1 MTQDNLHT
9 IRLDIKGDYS
19 DQEIMQLAEGLSD
32 EALSSAAQRQE
43 RKHTK
48 PWTLE
53 WIYPEKPEVEELIA
67 KLSLQAAVYNLADP
81 DIAAEDFEIEK
92 TPDINWLE
100 KSYQEFPP
108 FSIGPFFIHGS
119 HYDGDIPQGQIEL
132 AVDAATAFGSG
143 EHETTK
149 GCMQAMLDLKGKGL
163 CPWNVLDMGTG
174 SGILAIAAWKLWKT
188 PILAVDIEEES
199 VIVTKRHAEMNGVKL
214 GGSMLTAVC
223 GDGFNTPIVA
233 KKKPYEL
240 VLANI
245 LAGPVIE
252 MAGDLVSV
260 MDDNSYCVL
269 SGMLVEQADLVASA
283 YEGEGLTLK
292 KKYDIGE
299 WSTLVMHKS

>member
-1 MTQDNLHT
+1 MTNQNLHT
-9 IRLDIKGDYS
+9 IRLDIKEEYS
-19 DQEIMQLAEGLSD
+19 DEDILLLAEGLAD
-32 EALSSAAQRQE
+32 TALSSAAQRQD

-53 WIYPEKPEVEELIA
+53 WIFPDKPEAEELIA
-67 KLSLQAAVYNLADP
+67 KLSLQAAVHNLPDP
-81 DIAAEDFEIEK
+81 DIAPEDFEIEK

-100 KSYQEFPP
+100 KSYREFPP
-108 FSIGPFFIHGS
+108 FTIGPFFIHGS
-119 HYDGDIPQGQIEL
+119 HYEGEVPPQQTALKI
-132 AVDAATAFGSG
+132 DAATAFGSG
-143 EHETTK
+143 EHETTN
-149 GCMQAMLDLKGKGL
+149 GCLQAMLDLNGKGL

-174 SGILAIAAWKLWKT
+174 SGILALAAWKLWKT
-188 PILAVDIEEES
+188 PILAVDNDQES
-199 VIVTKRHAEMNGVKL
+199 VVVTKRHAEMNGVKL

-223 GDGFNTPIVA
+223 GDGFSAAIVA

-240 VLANI
+240 ILANI

-252 MAGDLVSV
+252 MASDLVAV

-299 WSTLVMHKS
+299 WSTLVMHKQ

>member
-1 MTQDNLHT
+1 ML
-9 IRLDIKGDYS
+9 
-19 DQEIMQLAEGLSD
+19 LAEGMAD
-32 EALSSAAQRQE
+32 IALSSAAQRQD
-43 RKHTK
+43 RKHNK
-48 PWTLE
+48 PWGLE
-53 WIYPEKPEVEELIA
+53 WLMTNKPDTEDLIA
-67 KLSLQAAVYNLADP
+67 RLSLQAAIHNLP
-81 DIAAEDFEIEK
+81 DLDISQDDFEIEK

-100 KSYQEFPP
+100 KSYREFPP

-119 HYDGDIPQGQIEL
+119 HFEGDIPQGQIEL

-174 SGILAIAAWKLWKT
+174 SGILALAAWKLWKT
-188 PILAVDIEEES
+188 PILAVDVEEES

-223 GDGFNTPIVA
+223 GDGFNTPEVS

-240 VLANI
+240 ILANI

-252 MAGDLVSV
+252 MAGDLVAV
-260 MDDNSYCVL
+260 MDDNSYCIL

-283 YEGEGLTLK
+283 YEGEGLSLK

-299 WSTLVMHKS
+299 WSTLVMHKR

>member
-9 IRLDIKGDYS
+9 IRLNIKTDYS
-19 DQEIMQLAEGLSD
+19 DEDIMLLAEGLAD
-32 EALSSAAQRQE
+32 EALSSAAQRQD

-53 WIYPEKPEVEELIA
+53 WIFPEKPEAKELIA
-67 KLSLQAAVYNLADP
+67 KLALQVAVHNLPDP
-81 DIAAEDFEIEK
+81 NVKPEDFLIEK

-119 HYDGDIPQGQIEL
+119 HYQGNIPPQQIEL
-132 AVDAATAFGSG
+132 KIDAATAFGSG

-149 GCMQAMLDLKGKGL
+149 GCIQAMLDLKGKGL

-174 SGILAIAAWKLWKT
+174 SGILALAAWKLWKT

-199 VIVTKRHAEMNGVKL
+199 VIVTKRHAQMNGVKL
-214 GGSMLTAVC
+214 GGSTLTAIC
-223 GDGFNTPIVA
+223 GDGFNTPEVSQ
-233 KKKPYEL
+233 KKPYEL
-240 VLANI
+240 ILANI

-252 MAGDLVSV
+252 MSGDLVAV
-260 MDDNSYCVL
+260 MDDNSYCIL

-299 WSTLVMHKS
+299 WSTLVMHKA